1 MTSWNQDDDDVIKTF
16 CQFVQISI
24 HSISLTS
31 LIVLFAV
38 QGANADCQL
47 ASFSYFY
54 LLIVFTAGEY
64 NNFVHT
70 CLREHIWE
78 EGMFMSGSIC
88 TMVDLFDKAV
98 AEGAR

>member
-1 MTSWNQDDDDVIKTF
+1 MVK
-16 CQFVQISI
+16 SI
-24 HSISLTS
+24 
-31 LIVLFAV
+31 FAV

-54 LLIVFTAGEY
+54 VVIVLPTV
-64 NNFVHT
+64 NIINLVRT
-70 CLREHIWE
+70 CLRTHI
-78 EGMFMSGSIC
+78 GGGRQFSMFMGGNIC